1 MIKSKQIQR
10 PKLVLIVD
18 DQEINRDVLGSILE
32 DDYELLYA
40 ENGEEALKIMHQQR
54 EKLSIVLLDLMMQ
67 R

>member
-40 ENGEEALKIMHQQR
+40 ENGEEALKIMR
-54 EKLSIVLLDLMMQ
+54 EKRERLSIVLLDL
-67 R
+67 RLSS

>member
-18 DQEINRDVLGSILE
+18 DQEINRDVLGSILRM
-32 DDYELLYA
+32 
-40 ENGEEALKIMHQQR
+40 IMNFSTLR
-54 EKLSIVLLDLMMQ
+54 TEKK